1 MAKEIERKFLVNDNR
16 YRQLAEPLFYRQG
29 YLSTDWHHIVRVRI
43 KPGSAFLAVKGT
55 TNGVTRT
62 EYEYEIPIS
71 EAEHI
76 LAEICQKPIIEK
88 DRYNVIIGGLKW
100 DIDEFHG
107 ANEGLVIAEV
117 ELEEENQQ
125 IKLPEWVGQEVSHE
139 PKYYNS
145 NLVQNPYCK
154 W

>member
-1 MAKEIERKFLVNDNR
+1 MAKEIERKFLVKDNR

-62 EYEYEIPIS
+62 EYEYQIPIS
-71 EAEHI
+71 EAEYM
-76 LAEICQKPIIEK
+76 LDEFCEKPIIEK
-88 DRYNVIIGGLKW
+88 DRYKVIIGGLKW

-125 IKLPEWVGQEVSHE
+125 IELPEWVGQEVSHE

>member
-1 MAKEIERKFLVNDNR
+1 MAKEIERKFLVKDNR

-62 EYEYEIPIS
+62 EYEYQIPIS
-71 EAEHI
+71 EAECM
-76 LAEICQKPIIEK
+76 LDEICQKPIIEK
-88 DRYNVIIGGLKW
+88 DRYKVIIGGLKW

-125 IKLPEWVGQEVSHE
+125 IELPEWVGQEVSHE

>member
-43 KPGSAFLAVKGT
+43 KPDSAFLAVKGT

-62 EYEYEIPIS
+62 EYEYQIPIS
-71 EAEHI
+71 EAECM
-76 LAEICQKPIIEK
+76 LDEFCEKPIIEK
-88 DRYNVIIGGLKW
+88 DRYKVIIGGLKW

-125 IKLPEWVGQEVSHE
+125 IELPEWVGQEVSHE